1 MKEKLFRIFSSNIK
15 IRVSGRNINNFIR
28 RIINNNINIVRL
40 IPRGYKEVD
49 LIIDYN
55 DLEKIEKYKTIYDVK
70 IVRYYGKLHVI
81 KFLKKNRFI
90 LLFLLIGSILIYTL
104 SNMIFSI
111 EVIHSNSEIIKL
123 VTSELD
129 KHGIKK
135 YSFARD
141 YNTLENIEKEI
152 LSDNKDSLEWM
163 EIIRNGTKY
172 TIRVEERIINR
183 DNDDSKNYDIVSSK
197 NAVIRSIEAESGEKI
212 KDINTYVKKGDVVIS
227 SYITTPNNEK
237 IPSTARGKVI
247 GEVWY
252 TIDIEYPY
260 YYNETIYTGNKKKV
274 LVFNFINKRIS
285 LFDFNKYKNFK
296 KDTKVIFISNILPIS
311 LNYEYQYETK
321 VIDDIYTKEETK
333 NRAVETAKEKLLLKY
348 NNIKEVKE
356 VTIINEINN
365 DKYLGLTLF
374 IKAYEDIT
382 EYKEVIKDNENTT
395 S

>member
-15 IRVSGRNINNFIR
+15 IRISGRNINNFIR

-90 LLFLLIGSILIYTL
+90 LLFLLIGSILIYIL

-135 YSFARD
+135 YSFAKD
-141 YNTLENIEKEI
+141 YNTLEKIEKEI
-152 LSDNKDSLEWM
+152 LNDNKDSLEWM

-183 DNDDSKNYDIVSSK
+183 EDDDSKNYDIVSSK

-212 KDINTYVKKGDVVIS
+212 KDINTYVKKGETIIS
-227 SYITTPNNEK
+227 AYITTPSEEK
-237 IPSTARGKVI
+237 ILSTARGKVI

-252 TIDIEYPY
+252 TIDINYPY
-260 YYNETIYTGNKKKV
+260 YHHEVKYTGNKKKV

-285 LFDFNKYKNFK
+285 LFDFKKYKTFDKNIK
-296 KDTKVIFISNILPIS
+296 SIFDNNVTPIS
-311 LNYEYQYETK
+311 LNYEYQYETE
-321 VIDDIYTKEETK
+321 VIDDIYTKEEAK

-348 NNIKEVKE
+348 SNIKEVKD
-356 VTIINEINN
+356 VTIVNEISN
-365 DKYLGLTLF
+365 DEQLNLTLF
-374 IKAYEDIT
+374 VKAYEDIT
-382 EYKEVIKDNENTT
+382 EYREVIINEEDTT

>member
-90 LLFLLIGSILIYTL
+90 LLFLLIGSILIYFL

-123 VTSELD
+123 VTNELD

-135 YSFARD
+135 YSFAKD
-141 YNTLENIEKEI
+141 YNTLEKIEKEI
-152 LSDNKDSLEWM
+152 LNDNKDSLEWM
-163 EIIRNGTKY
+163 EIIRNGTRY
-172 TIRVEERIINR
+172 IIRVEERIINR
-183 DNDDSKNYDIVSSK
+183 EDDDSKNYDIVSSK

-212 KDINTYVKKGDVVIS
+212 KDINTYVKKGETIIS
-227 SYITTPNNEK
+227 AYISTPSEEK
-237 IPSTARGKVI
+237 ILSTARGKVI

-252 TIDIEYPY
+252 TIDINYPY
-260 YYNETIYTGNKKKV
+260 YHHEVKYTGNKKKV

-285 LFDFNKYKNFK
+285 LFDFKKYKTFDKNIK
-296 KDTKVIFISNILPIS
+296 SIFDNNVTPIS
-311 LNYEYQYETK
+311 LNYEYQYETE
-321 VIDDIYTKEETK
+321 VIDDIYTKEEAK

-348 NNIKEVKE
+348 SNIKEVKD
-356 VTIINEINN
+356 VTIVNEISN
-365 DKYLGLTLF
+365 DEQLNLTLF
-374 IKAYEDIT
+374 VKAYEDIT
-382 EYKEVIKDNENTT
+382 KYKETIINEEDTT

>member
-90 LLFLLIGSILIYTL
+90 LLFLLIGSILIYFL

-123 VTSELD
+123 VTNELD

-135 YSFARD
+135 YSFAKD
-141 YNTLENIEKEI
+141 YNTLEKIEKEI
-152 LSDNKDSLEWM
+152 LNDNKDSLEWM
-163 EIIRNGTKY
+163 EIIRNGTRY

-183 DNDDSKNYDIVSSK
+183 KDDDSKNYDIVSSK

-212 KDINTYVKKGDVVIS
+212 KDINTYVKKGETIIS
-227 SYITTPNNEK
+227 AYISTPSEEK
-237 IPSTARGKVI
+237 ILSTARGKVI

-252 TIDIEYPY
+252 TIDINYPY
-260 YYNETIYTGNKKKV
+260 YHHEVKYTGNKKKV

-285 LFDFNKYKNFK
+285 LFDFKKYKTFDKNIK
-296 KDTKVIFISNILPIS
+296 SIFDNNVTPIS
-311 LNYEYQYETK
+311 LNYEYQYETE
-321 VIDDIYTKEETK
+321 VIDDIYTKEEAK

-348 NNIKEVKE
+348 SNIKEVKD
-356 VTIINEINN
+356 VTIVNEISN
-365 DKYLGLTLF
+365 DEQLNLTLF
-374 IKAYEDIT
+374 VKAYEDIT
-382 EYKEVIKDNENTT
+382 KYKETIINEEDTT

>member
-40 IPRGYKEVD
+40 IPKGYKEVD

-90 LLFLLIGSILIYTL
+90 LLFLLIGSILIYIL

-123 VTSELD
+123 VTNELD

-135 YSFARD
+135 YSFAKD
-141 YNTLENIEKEI
+141 YNTLEKIEKEI
-152 LSDNKDSLEWM
+152 LNDNKDSLEWM
-163 EIIRNGTKY
+163 EIIRNGTRY

-183 DNDDSKNYDIVSSK
+183 ENDDSKNYDIVSSK

-212 KDINTYVKKGDVVIS
+212 KNINTYVKKGETIIS
-227 SYITTPNNEK
+227 AYISTPSEEK
-237 IPSTARGKVI
+237 ILSTARGKVI

-252 TIDIEYPY
+252 TIDINYPY
-260 YYNETIYTGNKKKV
+260 YHHEVKYTGNKKKV

-285 LFDFNKYKNFK
+285 LFDFKKYKTFDKNIK
-296 KDTKVIFISNILPIS
+296 SIFDNNVTPIS
-311 LNYEYQYETK
+311 LNYEYQYETE
-321 VIDDIYTKEETK
+321 VIDDIYTKEEAK
-333 NRAVETAKEKLLLKY
+333 NRAVEIAKEKLLLKY
-348 NNIKEVKE
+348 SNIKEVKD
-356 VTIINEINN
+356 VTIVNEISN
-365 DKYLGLTLF
+365 DEQLNLTLF
-374 IKAYEDIT
+374 VKAYEDIT
-382 EYKEVIKDNENTT
+382 KYKETIINEEDTT

>member
-55 DLEKIEKYKTIYDVK
+55 DLEKVEKYKTIYDVK

-90 LLFLLIGSILIYTL
+90 LLFLLIGSILIYIL

-321 VIDDIYTKEETK
+321 VINEIYTYDTAKEKAIEL
-333 NRAVETAKEKLLLKY
+333 AKEKLLVKY
-348 NNIKEVKE
+348 KNITEIKNVVVVNESDTE
-356 VTIINEINN
+356 GHLNLSLFVTV
-365 DKYLGLTLF
+365 L
-374 IKAYEDIT
+374 EDIT
-382 EYKEVIKDNENTT
+382 EYREVNISEENIN

>member
-15 IRVSGRNINNFIR
+15 IRISGRNINNFIR

-90 LLFLLIGSILIYTL
+90 LLFLLIGSILIYIL

-135 YSFARD
+135 YSFAKD
-141 YNTLENIEKEI
+141 YNTLEKIEKEI
-152 LSDNKDSLEWM
+152 LNDNKDSLEWM
-163 EIIRNGTKY
+163 EIIRDGTKY

-183 DNDDSKNYDIVSSK
+183 EDDDSKNYDIVSSK

-212 KDINTYVKKGDVVIS
+212 KDINTYVKKGETIIS
-227 SYITTPNNEK
+227 AYITTPSEEK
-237 IPSTARGKVI
+237 ILSTARGKVI

-252 TIDIEYPY
+252 TIDINYPY
-260 YYNETIYTGNKKKV
+260 YHHEVKYTGNKKKV

-285 LFDFNKYKNFK
+285 LFDFKKYKTFDKNIK
-296 KDTKVIFISNILPIS
+296 SIFDNNVTPIS
-311 LNYEYQYETK
+311 LNYEYQYETE
-321 VIDDIYTKEETK
+321 VIDDIYTKEEAK

-348 NNIKEVKE
+348 SNIKEVKD
-356 VTIINEINN
+356 VTIVNEISN
-365 DKYLGLTLF
+365 DEQLNLTLF
-374 IKAYEDIT
+374 VKAYEDIT
-382 EYKEVIKDNENTT
+382 EYREVIINEEDTT

>member
-1 MKEKLFRIFSSNIK
+1 MKEKIFRIFSSNIK

-40 IPRGYKEVD
+40 IPKGYKEVD

-90 LLFLLIGSILIYTL
+90 LLFLLIGSILIYIL

-123 VTSELD
+123 VTNELD

-135 YSFARD
+135 YSFAKD
-141 YNTLENIEKEI
+141 YNTLEKIEKEI
-152 LSDNKDSLEWM
+152 LNDNKDSLEWM

-183 DNDDSKNYDIVSSK
+183 EDDDSKNYDIVSSK
-197 NAVIRSIEAESGEKI
+197 NAVIISIEAESGEKI
-212 KDINTYVKKGDVVIS
+212 KDINTYVKKGETIIS
-227 SYITTPNNEK
+227 AYITTPSEEK
-237 IPSTARGKVI
+237 ILSTARGKVI

-252 TIDIEYPY
+252 TIDINYPY
-260 YYNETIYTGNKKKV
+260 YHHEVKYTGNKKKV

-285 LFDFNKYKNFK
+285 LFDFKKYKTFDKNIK
-296 KDTKVIFISNILPIS
+296 SIFDNNVTPIS
-311 LNYEYQYETK
+311 LNYEYQYETE
-321 VIDDIYTKEETK
+321 VIDDIYTKEEAK
-333 NRAVETAKEKLLLKY
+333 NKAIETAKEKLLLKY
-348 NNIKEVKE
+348 SNIKEVKD
-356 VTIINEINN
+356 VTIVNEISN
-365 DKYLGLTLF
+365 DEQLNLTLF
-374 IKAYEDIT
+374 VKAYEDIT
-382 EYKEVIKDNENTT
+382 KYREVIINEEDTT

>member
-90 LLFLLIGSILIYTL
+90 LLFLLIGSILIYFL

-135 YSFARD
+135 YSFAKD
-141 YNTLENIEKEI
+141 YNTLEKIEKEI
-152 LSDNKDSLEWM
+152 LNDNKDSLEWM
-163 EIIRNGTKY
+163 EIIRNGTRY

-183 DNDDSKNYDIVSSK
+183 ENDDSKNYDIVSSK

-212 KDINTYVKKGDVVIS
+212 KNINTYVKKGETIIS
-227 SYITTPNNEK
+227 AYISTPSEEK
-237 IPSTARGKVI
+237 ILSTARGKVI

-252 TIDIEYPY
+252 TIDINYPY
-260 YYNETIYTGNKKKV
+260 YHHEVKYTGNKKKV

-285 LFDFNKYKNFK
+285 LFDFKKYKTFDKNIK
-296 KDTKVIFISNILPIS
+296 SIFDNNVTPIS
-311 LNYEYQYETK
+311 LNYEYQYETE
-321 VIDDIYTKEETK
+321 VIDDIYTKEEAK

-348 NNIKEVKE
+348 SNIKEVKD
-356 VTIINEINN
+356 VTIVNEISN
-365 DKYLGLTLF
+365 DEQLNLTLF
-374 IKAYEDIT
+374 VKAYEDIT
-382 EYKEVIKDNENTT
+382 EYREVIINEEDTT

>member
-15 IRVSGRNINNFIR
+15 IRISGRNINNFIR

-90 LLFLLIGSILIYTL
+90 LLFLLIGSILIYFL

-123 VTSELD
+123 VTNELD
-129 KHGIKK
+129 KYGIKK
-135 YSFARD
+135 YSFVKD
-141 YNTLENIEKEI
+141 YNTLEKIEKEI
-152 LSDNKDSLEWM
+152 LNDNKDSLEWM

-172 TIRVEERIINR
+172 TIRVEERIINKEE
-183 DNDDSKNYDIVSSK
+183 DDSKNYDIVSSK

-212 KDINTYVKKGDVVIS
+212 KDINTYVKKGETIIS
-227 SYITTPNNEK
+227 AYITTPSEEK
-237 IPSTARGKVI
+237 ILSTARGKVI

-252 TIDIEYPY
+252 TIDINYPY
-260 YYNETIYTGNKKKV
+260 YHHEVKYTGNKKKV

-285 LFDFNKYKNFK
+285 LFDFKKYKTFDKNIK
-296 KDTKVIFISNILPIS
+296 SIFDNNVTPIS
-311 LNYEYQYETK
+311 LNYEYQYETE
-321 VIDDIYTKEETK
+321 VIDDIYTKEEAK

-348 NNIKEVKE
+348 SNIKEVKD
-356 VTIINEINN
+356 VTIVNEISN
-365 DKYLGLTLF
+365 DEQLNLTLF
-374 IKAYEDIT
+374 VKAYEDIT
-382 EYKEVIKDNENTT
+382 EYREVIINEEDTT